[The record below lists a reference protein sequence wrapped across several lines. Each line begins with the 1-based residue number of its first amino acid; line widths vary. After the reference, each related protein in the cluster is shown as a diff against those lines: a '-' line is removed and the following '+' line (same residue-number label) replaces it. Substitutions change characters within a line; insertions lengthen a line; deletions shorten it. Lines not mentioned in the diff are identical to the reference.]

1 MKRRLLSAAG
11 LLLLVAA
18 LSACGESA
26 SGPTSE
32 IADCLE
38 AAGAEITTDATD
50 LEFAVDYGY
59 GVKDEHGL
67 DESRTLSVGSYESS
81 LNGGWKVYYVVR
93 KGFQISLSQLT
104 QNPEKAAKVVAYI
117 HPADAADVKAA
128 DACLSRRQHQL
139 ST

>member
-1 MKRRLLSAAG
+1 MKRRFLSAAG
-11 LLLLVAA
+11 LFLAVAA

-38 AAGAEITTDATD
+38 ASGAEITTDATD

-59 GVKDEHGL
+59 GVKDKHGL
-67 DESRTLSVGSYESS
+67 DKSRTLSVGSYESAI
-81 LNGGWKVYYVVR
+81 NGGWKVYYVVR

-104 QNPEKAAKVVAYI
+104 QNPEKAAKVVAYA
-117 HPADAADVKAA
+117 HPVDASASKSA
-128 DACLSRRQHQL
+128 DACLGL
-139 ST
+139 KGTT